1 MAARPSLI
9 GAPVARIED
18 DRLLTG
24 TGAFAADLRSVD
36 ALEMA
41 IVRSVSAHARI
52 AVDLRGVRGR
62 GGVAAAFAA
71 ADLDGLDPVPDFVG
85 WANPVRLF
93 PLARDVV
100 RYVGAPIAAVLAD
113 DRYTAEDAAEDAD
126 VAYDELPA
134 VTSIADALADRAVR
148 LFDDWPDNR
157 VVHVPPTD
165 AAIEGA
171 GRAFD
176 HAHRV
181 VGGSFSMGRHT
192 AIPMEPRA
200 CLAELRDGRLTL
212 WSSTQIPHVA
222 RTMLSM
228 ILQLRESEI
237 RVVAADVGGS
247 FGIKAQVYPE
257 EILACW
263 AAMRLRR
270 PVRFVE
276 DRAEHLI
283 ATGHARDTTLDLEA
297 AVDEAGHVLAVR
309 GEIRQDVGSG
319 EIFPIGFNPAFVA
332 WGSLTGS
339 YRIAAQ
345 AIGVTCVVTNKTPSG
360 AYRGFGVPEATFA
373 MERLLDLAA
382 AELGLDPV
390 EIRRRNLLVPE
401 DLPFVSPSGAELDPG
416 SHLAAFDRVVELGR
430 RAAAARRAE
439 TDRPVGVGFS
449 NYLEGT
455 GASYFGNT
463 GHWADHDAVAIRFDP
478 DGSVTVSSGV
488 TTTGQGV
495 PTMLATFAA
504 ETLRLPRDRIR
515 VVIGDTARTPYGL
528 GAFASRSTGVAG
540 GAMLQ
545 AGGRLLEKG
554 RRIAAHLLE
563 AAPEDVDLGDGG
575 FHVVGT
581 DRTVG
586 WRDVATAAFVR
597 VVDLPPGE
605 DPGLE
610 AMATWRARGFDHE
623 PRPDGL
629 MNACPAYANGSQAA
643 VVEVDPETGDVRLVS
658 FIEVHDCGTVINPP
672 IVAGQVH
679 GGVAQGIAGTLLE
692 DLPYSPE
699 GQPMA
704 TTFMDYL
711 VPTTMEIPP
720 LVVEHIETASPT
732 MPFGAKGA
740 GEAGVSGSAAAIAQ
754 AIEDAL
760 PELELGAIGATPIA
774 PAALL
779 RSIRKA
785 RIDRERARG

>member
-1 MAARPSLI
+1 VAARPSLI

-24 TGAFAADLRSVD
+24 TGAYAADLRSVD

-41 IVRSVSAHARI
+41 IVRSISPHAKI
-52 AVDLRGVRGR
+52 AVDLGGVRER
-62 GGVAAAFAA
+62 GGVAAAYAA
-71 ADLDGLDPVPDFVG
+71 ADLDGLEPVPDFVG

-100 RYVGAPIAAVLAD
+100 RYVGAPVAAVIAD
-113 DRYTAEDAAEDAD
+113 DRYTAEDAAEEVG

-134 VTSIADALADRAVR
+134 ITSVADALADGAAR
-148 LFDDWPDNR
+148 LYDDWPDNR

-165 AAIEGA
+165 AATDDA
-171 GRAFD
+171 RRAFD
-176 HAHRV
+176 RAHRV

-192 AIPMEPRA
+192 AIPIEPRA
-200 CLAELRDGRLTL
+200 CLAEFRDGRLTL

-228 ILQLRESEI
+228 ILPLRESEL
-237 RVVAADVGGS
+237 RVIAGDVGGS

-257 EILACW
+257 EVLACW
-263 AAMRLRR
+263 AAMRLGR
-270 PVRFVE
+270 PVRYVE
-276 DRAEHLI
+276 DRAEHLV
-283 ATGHARDTTLDLEA
+283 ATGHARDTTFDLEA
-297 AVDEAGHVLAVR
+297 ALDEGGHVLAVR

-332 WGSLTGS
+332 WGALTGS

-360 AYRGFGVPEATFA
+360 AYRGFGIPEASFA

-382 AELGLDPV
+382 AELALDPV

-401 DLPFVSPSGAELDPG
+401 DHPFVSPSGAELDPG
-416 SHLAAFDRVVELGR
+416 SHLVAFDRAVELGR
-430 RAAAARRAE
+430 RAAADHRAG
-439 TDRPVGVGFS
+439 TDRRVGVGFS

-463 GHWADHDAVAIRFDP
+463 GYWADHDAVAMRFDP

-495 PTMLATFAA
+495 PTMLATLAA
-504 ETLRLPRDRIR
+504 ETLHLPRERIR

-540 GAMLQ
+540 GAMLE

-563 AAPEDVDLGDGG
+563 TAPEDVELVEGG
-575 FHVVGT
+575 FGVVGT
-581 DRTVG
+581 DRRVD
-586 WRDVATAAFVR
+586 WRAVATSALVR

-643 VVEVDPETGDVRLVS
+643 VVEVDVDTGEVRLIS
-658 FIEVHDCGTVINPP
+658 LIEVHDCGTVINPP

-679 GGVAQGIAGTLLE
+679 GGVAQGIAGALLE
-692 DLPYSPE
+692 DLPYSAE

-720 LVVEHIETASPT
+720 LLVEHIETPSPT

-740 GEAGVSGSAAAIAQ
+740 GEAGVSGTAAAIAQ
-754 AIEDAL
+754 AIEDAV
-760 PELELGAIGATPIA
+760 PELGLGAIGATPIA

-779 RSIRKA
+779 RSIRAA
-785 RIDRERARG
+785 RIDREPTHG